1 MIGQSQDLLVTVAKS
16 MARAAAPGWK
26 RVELSI
32 TGVEQMTSTEIRIIR
47 EDDSVAEPV
56 GLSHDGH
63 DATAA
68 LRKEMYQPGKGTW
81 YNAHLSLE
89 SSGKLNADFDYDNR
103 PFDGDVDDVLLLE
116 DHRLFPRDPE
126 HLPTWHP
133 ARDRP

>member
-1 MIGQSQDLLVTVAKS
+1 MIGQSQDLLVTVAKA
-16 MARAAAPGWK
+16 MARAASPGWK

-56 GLSHDGH
+56 GLDHDGH

-81 YNAHLSLE
+81 YNAHLNLE

-103 PFDGDVDDVLLLE
+103 PYDGDVDDVLLLE
-116 DHRLFPRDPE
+116 DHRLFPRDAE

-133 ARDRP
+133 AK